1 MIQHTLR
8 RTPMIWMLAIILTSL
23 TLSCN
28 NEGGDADTETTD
40 NETMSDA
47 ESAMTEMPPLD
58 SIKPATNIT
67 DADIEKFLDAVEA
80 VQAVSQQAQ
89 SQMMQ
94 AVEAEGM
101 TLERFSQIQQIMQ
114 NPNADVTPISAE
126 EEGQL
131 DRIDAKMREMEP
143 MLERQS
149 VAAIQET
156 GITPLRYQQLSKGIQ
171 MDPEL
176 TQKAQSMMQQR
187 MMQQLQEAAGAQ
199 QGAPPQGNQQ

>member
-8 RTPMIWMLAIILTSL
+8 SRPMILMLAFLLTSV
-23 TLSCN
+23 TFSCDK
-28 NEGGDADTETTD
+28 EGGDANADTTE
-40 NETMSDA
+40 NEDMSDS
-47 ESAMTEMPPLD
+47 ESAMTEMPPLE
-58 SIKPATNIT
+58 SIEPATNIT
-67 DADIEKFLDAVEA
+67 DAEIKQFLDAVEA
-80 VQAVSQQAQ
+80 VQAVSQEAQ

-94 AVEAEGM
+94 AVEDEGM
-101 TLERFSQIQQIMQ
+101 TLERFSEIQQNLQ
-114 NPNADVTPISAE
+114 NPDAEITPITSD

-143 MLERQS
+143 ELERQS

-176 TQKAQSMMQQR
+176 TQKAQTMMQQR
-187 MMQQLQEAAGAQ
+187 MMQQLQNAAGAQ
-199 QGAPPQGNQQ
+199 QQGGQQ